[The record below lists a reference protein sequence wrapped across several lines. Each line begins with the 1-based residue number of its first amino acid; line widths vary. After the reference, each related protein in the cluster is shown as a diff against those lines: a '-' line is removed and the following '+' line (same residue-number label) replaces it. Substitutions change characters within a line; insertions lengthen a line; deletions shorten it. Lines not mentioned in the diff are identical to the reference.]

1 MDEQKN
7 MGFSIELENG
17 QCNIKVYGD
26 ANTIV
31 NLAITALAT
40 MVAETSETKEEADNT
55 RSDARIALILA
66 LETAWKDK
74 ESSIKAADDATTSGA
89 AQAVMQEA

>member
-40 MVAETSETKEEADNT
+40 MVAETSETKEEADST
-55 RSDARIALILA
+55 MSDARIALIPA

>member
-1 MDEQKN
+1 MDEQNN
-7 MGFSIELENG
+7 MGFSIELDKG

-26 ANTIV
+26 ANTLV

-40 MVAETSETKEEADNT
+40 MVAETSDTKEEADGT
-55 RSDARIALILA
+55 MSDARIALIPA
-66 LETAWKDK
+66 LETAWRDK
-74 ESSIKAADDATTSGA
+74 ESSIKAADDGAASSA

>member
-1 MDEQKN
+1 MDEQNN
-7 MGFSIELENG
+7 MGFSIELDKG

-26 ANTIV
+26 ANTLV

-40 MVAETSETKEEADNT
+40 MVAETSETKEEADGT
-55 RSDARIALILA
+55 MSDARIALIPA

-74 ESSIKAADDATTSGA
+74 ENSIKAADDGTASGA
-89 AQAVMQEA
+89 ARNVMQGA